1 MTKQELIDTLEDC
14 KNVAIDLRDNGERN
28 NGGDDDMDWG
38 SLICIIND
46 IFKFAEIN
54 DR

>member
-14 KNVAIDLRDNGERN
+14 KNVAIDLRDNGEN
-28 NGGDDDMDWG
+28 DDMDWG

-46 IFKFAEIN
+46 TFRSAEIN